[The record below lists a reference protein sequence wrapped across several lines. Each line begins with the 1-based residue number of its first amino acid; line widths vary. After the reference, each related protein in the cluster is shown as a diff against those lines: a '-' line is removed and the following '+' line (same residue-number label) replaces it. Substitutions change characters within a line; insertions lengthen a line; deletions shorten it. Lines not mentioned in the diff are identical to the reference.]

1 MVDTNDGQ
9 ASETVIKYAKINH
22 PIEPLLPLLVE
33 AFETNQSVDV
43 LYVYGSRAGGRI
55 SSLSDIDLAVLVSG
69 SVEKRELLDIRLQ
82 MIGEATS
89 VLKTDEVDLQ
99 ILNDIP
105 VQAQYSILKN
115 KRVLYCR
122 DEFIRAEFEAGVV
135 TRYLD
140 FKPFLDDHY
149 RAMYQRIEDRAIAS
163 AR

>member
-1 MVDTNDGQ
+1 M
-9 ASETVIKYAKINH
+9 IKYAKITH

-33 AFETNQSVDV
+33 SFEAHRSVDV
-43 LYVYGSRAGGRI
+43 LYLYGSRAGGRI